1 MRLRIPALILAAT
14 LAACGKD
21 DNTIAPTSASARLK
35 FVQLLRGPTT
45 VDFAVGDQRTFPGLT
60 YNFVAPALSGS
71 YTALA
76 AETPLR
82 LRVYDG
88 AAAVIDT
95 TTTLV
100 TDASYT
106 VVATG
111 VAGGTGVATPKFVV
125 LTDNVTAPK
134 TDSIRL
140 RVMHASS
147 GAGPIDVHAVLV
159 GTPFSATTRIVAS
172 LSFRGTS
179 TADLPAGSYQVCVIG
194 AGGIPNASGSN
205 CSIFLATG
213 SLPAGTVATA
223 FARDPSTPTETLPQ
237 LQLVRD
243 RTP

>member
-21 DNTIAPTSASARLK
+21 NTVAPVSASARLK

-45 VDFAVGDQRTFPGLT
+45 VDFAVGDQRIFPGLT
-60 YNFVAPALSGS
+60 YDFVAPALSGS

-76 AETPLR
+76 AETVLR

-111 VAGGTGVATPKFVV
+111 VSSGTGIATPKFVV
-125 LTDNVTAPK
+125 LTDNISAPK

-140 RVMHASS
+140 RVVQASS

-159 GTPFSATTRIVAS
+159 GTPFSATTRIFAN
-172 LSFRGTS
+172 LSFRSAGT
-179 TADLPAGSYQVCVIG
+179 AELPAGSYQLCVIG
-194 AGGIPNASGSN
+194 AGGMPNASGSN

-213 SLPAGTVATA
+213 LIPAGTVSTA

-237 LQLVRD
+237 LQLIRD
-243 RTP
+243 RAP

>member
-21 DNTIAPTSASARLK
+21 NTVAPVSASARLK

-45 VDFAVGDQRTFPGLT
+45 VDFAVGDQRIFPGLA
-60 YNFVAPALSGS
+60 YRVVAPALSGS

-95 TTTLV
+95 TTKLV

-111 VAGGTGVATPKFVV
+111 VSTGTGVATPKFVV
-125 LTDNVTAPK
+125 LTDNVTPPK
-134 TDSIRL
+134 ADSIRL
-140 RVMHASS
+140 RVMQASS

-159 GTPFSATTRIVAS
+159 GTPFSATTRIFAN
-172 LSFRGTS
+172 LSFRSAG
-179 TADLPAGSYQVCVIG
+179 TADLPAGSYQFCVIG
-194 AGGIPNASGSN
+194 AGGTPNASGSN

-223 FARDPSTPTETLPQ
+223 FAREPNTPTETLPQ
-237 LQLVRD
+237 LQLIRD